1 TFRGADSVDAIIG
14 LLKFGVDPKE
24 LADALTSVI
33 AQKLVRKLCDT
44 CKEDIKPDPRV
55 LQQLG
60 LDPKTDKIYRKRVH
74 EPVEPG
80 ERDYYEPC
88 EDCRDIG
95 YKGRVAIF
103 DVLEITDDMR
113 QIIAADVDLDK
124 KNKALRQAA
133 FKSGQRGYLV
143 DGARLVKNGVTSY
156 EELIRVLSGK
166 R

>member
-1 TFRGADSVDAIIG
+1 MSENCATRA
-14 LLKFGVDPKE
+14 K
-24 LADALTSVI
+24 
-33 AQKLVRKLCDT
+33 
-44 CKEDIKPDPRV
+44 
-55 LQQLG
+55 
-60 LDPKTDKIYRKRVH
+60 KILSRIRAFSSSSGSIRKRIKSIANAFTN
-74 EPVEPG
+74 
-80 ERDYYEPC
+80 RDYYEPC